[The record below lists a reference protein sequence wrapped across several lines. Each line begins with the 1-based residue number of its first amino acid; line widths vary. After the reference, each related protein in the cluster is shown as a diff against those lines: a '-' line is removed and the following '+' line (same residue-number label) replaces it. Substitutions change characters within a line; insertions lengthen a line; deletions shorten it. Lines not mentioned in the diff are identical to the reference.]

1 MSLLEQ
7 IQIAQRNAGED
18 AVIANLERMGLAP
31 KPQFSTEQLT
41 AKFAEICGGQVAGCV
56 VGAGLNITM
65 TALQQL
71 PKELAAGAAAG
82 LRSMADQLD
91 TIASGDR
98 H

>member
-1 MSLLEQ
+1 MQMTTEQ
-7 IQIAQRNAGED
+7 ITDR
-18 AVIANLERMGLAP
+18 
-31 KPQFSTEQLT
+31 
-41 AKFAEICGGQVAGCV
+41 FAAIVGGQNAGCV

-71 PKELAAGAAAG
+71 PKELATGAAAS

-91 TIASGDR
+91 TIASADR

>member
-1 MSLLEQ
+1 MRGGTSLSINMFYRIKEVPEMQMTTEQ
-7 IQIAQRNAGED
+7 ITDR
-18 AVIANLERMGLAP
+18 
-31 KPQFSTEQLT
+31 
-41 AKFAEICGGQVAGCV
+41 FAAIVGGQNAGCV

-91 TIASGDR
+91 AIASDNR